1 MKNRK
6 EKINRK
12 LIIVQIVYLLLVA
25 CLLLFHLSAFADEEG
40 EHIISVGLGMS
51 FSIAALF
58 LAALWVLRK
67 RNVKK
72 QIHPLIQGFLR
83 LAAMVALAIYLNSM
97 LEFVNNEKIAEIA
110 PEYLLLDLAGILIIM
125 ILLFL
130 ILNSYKLMMLVMLVF
145 YTVITM
151 VFYAVYLF
159 RGEPFQMIDVYSLGT
174 AMEVVGQYKFVFS
187 YQVVTVLV
195 CSLCL
200 LPLLLSMPDWK
211 LSRRIWVKILMRV
224 IVIPLAF
231 GLHYYYMNYN
241 WNGEMG
247 IVTDLFAPL
256 NTYQECGT
264 QVGFFCVMKYM
275 RVTEPDGYS
284 VERTQ
289 EIAEES
295 MQAQVANSNTTV
307 EPVNI
312 ICVMNESFADYRQ
325 LGELRTNQEV
335 MPFYDS
341 LFENTI
347 KGNTLVCIKGGGTA
361 KSEYEFLTGNS
372 VKRFPAMVPYVSY
385 FTHEQYSLVTTLE
398 AQGYESVVMHPYK
411 KTNWNRPTAYRL
423 LDFDEYIS
431 IDDFDEDAEKIR
443 GLVSD
448 RANYEKIIERVEAK
462 ENSDDKLFL
471 FDITIQNHG
480 GYKTST
486 YFGDINCLDYSDEE
500 VDTYLSLIHESD
512 QALEYL
518 ISYFAHIDEPTLVVF
533 FGDHYPALP
542 DGFSEYLSGGAY
554 DELDL
559 ASQEKYYATPF
570 LIWANYDIPEQ
581 ANITT
586 STNYLGTLMLEQ
598 TGLEMAPYNY
608 YLKNQMEDMP
618 ALNHLGY
625 LDNYGSFHSWSDGEE
640 DELQAENDY
649 ECLQYNNLVEDG
661 KRLDWFF
668 GLE

>member
-83 LAAMVALAIYLNSM
+83 LAAMVALAIYLNFM